1 MRVVTLHTS
10 SIKARQTKYPM
21 CVHMSARAWDKTQKN
36 DNNNERRTQNRT
48 HPPPRQQERVRL
60 IKINEHRGCV
70 DSVVQNLYFSH
81 FFVVI

>member
-1 MRVVTLHTS
+1 MRVKTLHS
-10 SIKARQTKYPM
+10 LSIDIILTKYPM

-36 DNNNERRTQNRT
+36 DNNYERRTQNRT
-48 HPPPRQQERVRL
+48 HPPPRQHERVRL
-60 IKINEHRGCV
+60 IKINEHGGCV

>member
-1 MRVVTLHTS
+1 MRVKTLHS
-10 SIKARQTKYPM
+10 LSIDIILTKYPM
-21 CVHMSARAWDKTQKN
+21 CVHMSACAWDKTQKN
-36 DNNNERRTQNRT
+36 DNNYERRTLNRT
-48 HPPPRQQERVRL
+48 HPPPRQHERVRL